1 MHANTM
7 CIYYYGCYCI
17 EMHLFNMFCIQYIIL
32 VSFWLVKNTM
42 VTDAHTH
49 THTQYLLTYKKGTRA
64 PEDMSYYFG
73 TSINGLGSS

>member
-1 MHANTM
+1 
-7 CIYYYGCYCI
+7 
-17 EMHLFNMFCIQYIIL
+17 MHLFNMLYIQYIIL

-42 VTDAHTH
+42 VTDAHSHTH
-49 THTQYLLTYKKGTRA
+49 TRTQYLLTYKKGTRA